1 MNEKL
6 DIDVKTLRPFTKFIY
21 TIGELPTSYLVS
33 MTYEEQLIWLCNYLT
48 NTVIPTI
55 NNNAEAVKEVQDLVT
70 QLQNYINNYFDNLDV
85 QQEINNKLDE
95 MVADG
100 TLPEIIASYLNSKAI
115 WGFDTVADMKN
126 ATNLINGSF
135 AKTLGYYSKNDGGNS
150 LYKIR
155 TKTNDD
161 VINEFDIISL
171 HDNNLIAEYI
181 ENDIVNIKQFGYIN
195 TMTETEQTTF
205 LNYIFNKYKNIL
217 IKNENITINDSL
229 NIKSNQN
236 IKMESST
243 IHNISTTN
251 QTFIFK
257 LNNVE
262 NVNIIGLNSSCYFDK
277 PNLPQQAC
285 LKIVNSKNIYFNG
298 IDLLNAGGDGIIISG
313 SNNETISDNII
324 IENLLINNSNRNGI
338 SLIGGV
344 KNCYFKNL
352 TISNTSGVNPQYAI
366 DLETW
371 QDGVYNENIT
381 IDSCIIKN
389 NVGGIDIMPYNKNIT
404 IKNCKLYNGI
414 NSVITM
420 AKGENAY
427 PKNIIID
434 NNNFENC
441 DIYLRGTQYAEYKI
455 INNNLVK
462 GKITTDTES
471 DFVPYYNTN
480 PKKGY
485 IHILNNSIKESSTHC
500 IYIGGSSNVI
510 ISNNI
515 LQDPIN
521 GCIKLLGSNNVKI
534 CNNTLKNYAQNE
546 NNKESINCFY
556 IMTTHNILIDGN
568 IFINEQD
575 VTFSRII
582 SLQASCQ
589 KLIIVNNN
597 ALNINYTTF
606 LGKDGTVTNEVNT
619 NNLINS

>member
-1 MNEKL
+1 MNN
-6 DIDVKTLRPFTKFIY
+6 DLRPINTIPNFKRFCM
-21 TIGELPTSYLVS
+21 TIGELPTSYLET
-33 MTYEEQLIWLCNYLT
+33 MTYYEMLVWFTEYIK
-48 NTVIPTI
+48 NTIIPTI
-55 NNNAEAVKEVQDLVT
+55 NNNGLAVQELQDK
-70 QLQNYINNYFDNLDV
+70 YIELKSYVDNYFTNLDV
-85 QQEINNKLDE
+85 QEEINNKLDQ
-95 MVADG
+95 MVTDG

-135 AKTLGYYSKNDGGNS
+135 AKTLGYYSKNDGGNA

-161 VINEFDIISL
+161 IINEYDIISL

-181 ENDIVNIKQFGYIN
+181 ENNIVNIKQIGYIN

-262 NVNIIGLNSSCYFDK
+262 NVNINGLDSSCYFDK

-285 LKIVNSKNIYFNG
+285 LRIVNSKNIYFNG
-298 IDLLNAGGDGIIISG
+298 IDLLNVGGDGVTISG

-352 TISNTSGVNPQYAI
+352 TISNTSGVNPQFAI

-371 QDGVYNENIT
+371 QDDIYNENIT

-404 IKNCKLYNGI
+404 IKNCKLYNAI

-441 DIYLRGTQYAEYKI
+441 GIYLRGTQYAEYKI
-455 INNNLVK
+455 INNNFIK
-462 GKITTDTES
+462 GQITTDTES
-471 DFVPYYNTN
+471 DFIPYYATN

-485 IHILNNSIKESSTHC
+485 IHILNNSIKESSSNC
-500 IYIGGSSNVI
+500 IMIGGSSNVI

-521 GCIKLLGSNNVKI
+521 RCISVLSSNNVKI

-546 NNKESINCFY
+546 NNKESINCFS
-556 IMTTHNILIDGN
+556 IATTHNILIDGN

-582 SLQASCQ
+582 SLAASCQ

-606 LGKDGTVTNEVNT
+606 LGKDGTVTNEVNA